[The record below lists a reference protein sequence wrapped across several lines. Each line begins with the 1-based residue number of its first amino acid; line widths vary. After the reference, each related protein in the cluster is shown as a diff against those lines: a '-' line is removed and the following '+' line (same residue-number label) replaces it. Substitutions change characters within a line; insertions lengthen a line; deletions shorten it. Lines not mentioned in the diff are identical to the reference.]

1 MMAIHP
7 RHKKKGL
14 AKMMVSQCEDLAKKA
29 GCSAIKTS
37 NLELAEEELP
47 HKKFL
52 NDWYTQKLGYQKDS
66 EKDYKDYIKSLKIG
80 KDAMKEQNVEE

>member
-1 MMAIHP
+1 
-7 RHKKKGL
+7 
-14 AKMMVSQCEDLAKKA
+14 MMVSQCEELAKKA

-66 EKDYKDYIKSLKIG
+66 EKDYSKMEPRVVPLMVGPIKYSEFIKMI
-80 KDAMKEQNVEE
+80 